1 MGDVGHQE
9 QDTNS
14 LSEHGD
20 VAGNKQIDY
29 TPINSGR
36 QQLSFWAESPD
47 TSVHQAFESFWK
59 KMDDME
65 KLNIES
71 EFRQM
76 KEKNAEVRAKQDEML
91 ASISGVHLS
100 VLDFVEHGGLP
111 PSVESLTAWL
121 EIREIDTSLWGQGE
135 AKTVQEFFH
144 EIWAGECEP
153 LTECAERVISVV
165 KVRILDHDE
174 AGTWQLYETKQK
186 LCRDGRTRPRNRPLA
201 EKRRPNESSFDA
213 AVRGVKEELGSS
225 LKSSSRIVVKE
236 DSLQEWTERRMSKSF
251 PGLETVYKLSQV
263 DVEVEGL
270 TRAATGDTFETEET
284 PELSHGKVHT
294 WTWIPSGAVDWSP
307 VAVHE

>member
-1 MGDVGHQE
+1 MGGVGHKGSETLSVE
-9 QDTNS
+9 QDKS
-14 LSEHGD
+14 LSSHKHSE
-20 VAGNKQIDY
+20 
-29 TPINSGR
+29 SGPVNHEL
-36 QQLSFWAESPD
+36 QQASFWAQSPD
-47 TSVHQAFESFWK
+47 TSVHHAFASFWK

-65 KLNIES
+65 KLNIEA
-71 EFRQM
+71 EFREM
-76 KEKNAEVRAKQDEML
+76 KEKNAEFQAKQDEML

-100 VLDFVEHGGLP
+100 VLDFVERGGLP

-121 EIREIDTSLWGQGE
+121 EIRDIDTSLWGQGE

-144 EIWAGECEP
+144 ELWAGECEP
-153 LTECAERVISVV
+153 LTESAERVISVV

-201 EKRRPNESSFDA
+201 EKRRPEESSFDA

-225 LKSSSRIVVKE
+225 IKSTSRIVVKE

-270 TRAATGDTFETEET
+270 SRAATGDTFETEET
-284 PELSHGKVHT
+284 PELSNGKVHT
-294 WTWIPSGAVDWSP
+294 WTWIPSGTVDWSP